1 MKRSKGKLRRRYGR
15 AAHKGPPYPYEG
27 YESKASG
34 QRCFVTSVT
43 DGTVFLRLVP
53 QGSNGYMPV
62 ASFLRQY
69 KRVAKN
75 VRKDGR
81 LM

>member
-1 MKRSKGKLRRRYGR
+1 VLTVRRSLHRRYGR
-15 AAHKGPPYPYEG
+15 SAHKGPPYPYEA

-34 QRCFVTSVT
+34 QECFVMNVT
-43 DGTVFLRLVP
+43 DGHVFLRLVP
-53 QGSNGYMPV
+53 QGSNGHMPV

-69 KRVAKN
+69 RRVSKN